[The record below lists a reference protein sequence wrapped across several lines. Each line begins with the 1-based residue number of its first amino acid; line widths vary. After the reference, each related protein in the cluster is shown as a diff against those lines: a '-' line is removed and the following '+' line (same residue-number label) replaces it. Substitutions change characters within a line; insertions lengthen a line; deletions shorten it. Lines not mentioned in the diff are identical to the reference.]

1 MIRFSICGYGYIG
14 QKHAKLLSAFPG
26 ATLVAICD
34 TQPIQNQWTPAQT
47 YASLD
52 EMLSSEAIDIVT
64 IATPNNLHEQHA
76 IMALN
81 AGKHVLIEKPMALTK
96 SGCEKIIYTA
106 LKQSKQVFCVM
117 QNRYSPVSKW
127 IKRLMEQK
135 ALGDIYLVQINC
147 FWNRDDRYYT
157 PGSWH
162 GKKDI
167 DGGVLFTQ
175 FSHFIDSLYWL
186 FGDITNIRGQL
197 HNFSH
202 RHNTQ
207 FDDSGCLTFE
217 FVDGGIGNLNFSTS
231 VWDKNMES
239 SMTII
244 AQKGSIKIGGQYM
257 DKIEYA
263 HFMHPISPDF
273 SQAHDNDANYIQ
285 VLKNI
290 VETLHGKTTIGTN
303 ALEGMKVVD
312 IIERIYA
319 LG

>member
-1 MIRFSICGYGYIG
+1 LIRFSICGYGYIG